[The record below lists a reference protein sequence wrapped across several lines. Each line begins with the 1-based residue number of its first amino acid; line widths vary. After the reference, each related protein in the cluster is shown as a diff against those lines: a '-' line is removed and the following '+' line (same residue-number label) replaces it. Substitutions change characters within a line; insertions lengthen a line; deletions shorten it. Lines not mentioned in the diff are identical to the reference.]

1 MKLGRR
7 STSSRL
13 VPRTASLEAPTAA
26 PPPADR
32 SMPSQHNQQQQQP
45 QAASAEPKGFCWT
58 KAWWPV
64 IPLHYL
70 DPKKPMPVTM
80 LGHTYVVWFEPK
92 AEQWRVMEDRC
103 PHRLAPLSEGRI
115 DADGTLMCS
124 YHGAAHRARGMC
136 RQAGAHL
143 RRQQAAAAAAGDACL
158 ACCSCS

>member
-1 MKLGRR
+1 MRLGRR
-7 STSSRL
+7 STSGSSSRL
-13 VPRTASLEAPTAA
+13 APRTASLEAPTAA

-32 SMPSQHNQQQQQP
+32 VPSQQNGQHNNQQQQQQP
-45 QAASAEPKGFCWT
+45 QAAPADPKGFCWT

-92 AEQWRVMEDRC
+92 AQQWRVMEDRC

-124 YHGAAHRARGMC
+124 YHGEVTHKK
-136 RQAGAHL
+136 
-143 RRQQAAAAAAGDACL
+143 QQAC
-158 ACCSCS
+158 